1 MEDKDFLIVDLNGL
15 DGALRALTAA
25 SDLIHICGEKT
36 SCDLLVAES
45 GQEIAEMS
53 DLPRF
58 VFTGPE
64 SEGGEETESK
74 ESGVGKFLGFAKR
87 AINAVKLGPEALI
100 VAKRIKQN
108 KYDSAYALGSGGPG
122 ALIAKASGC
131 EDIIGFAPSVES
143 VVGAHALYNRAFPF
157 PDKCPFL
164 RVRKLI
170 ARSFEKIDPPSSP
183 PLFGFRFDNARPDFL
198 PSGHYVVAAGDL
210 AAADLAALAEKC
222 QTAVVCCPD
231 DPEAAAA
238 LDPDSNCVAIPD
250 EVSTLEFAGLCR
262 HAEVVI
268 GDGFVPTFAA
278 AIGVA
283 VVYLI
288 DPHAVPPPSQIA
300 ALPAAFRAAAKA
312 KPEAWIAIAQ
322 GIVDARQKSA
332 TQAASPAAKPEP
344 APAKPAEKP
353 PKSGPS
359 SGLQLRD

>member
-1 MEDKDFLIVDLNGL
+1 M
-15 DGALRALTAA
+15 
-25 SDLIHICGEKT
+25 
-36 SCDLLVAES
+36 
-45 GQEIAEMS
+45 
-53 DLPRF
+53 
-58 VFTGPE
+58 
-64 SEGGEETESK
+64 
-74 ESGVGKFLGFAKR
+74 
-87 AINAVKLGPEALI
+87 KLGPEALI

-198 PSGHYVVAAGDL
+198 PSGRYVVAAGDL

-262 HAEVVI
+262 HRRSRRRRRLRA
-268 GDGFVPTFAA
+268 DFRRA

-288 DPHAVPPPSQIA
+288 DPNAVPPPSQIA
-300 ALPAAFRAAAKA
+300 ALPAAFRAASKA

-332 TQAASPAAKPEP
+332 THAAPPAAKPEP
-344 APAKPAEKP
+344 APAKPAEKQ

>member
-198 PSGHYVVAAGDL
+198 PQGHYVVAAGDL
-210 AAADLAALAEKC
+210 AARISPRWPKNAKRR
-222 QTAVVCCPD
+222 
-231 DPEAAAA
+231 
-238 LDPDSNCVAIPD
+238 SCVAPTIPKPPPR
-250 EVSTLEFAGLCR
+250 SIR
-262 HAEVVI
+262 I
-268 GDGFVPTFAA
+268 PTASRFRTKYRRSNSRGFAA
-278 AIGVA
+278 T
-283 VVYLI
+283 
-288 DPHAVPPPSQIA
+288 PKSS
-300 ALPAAFRAAAKA
+300 
-312 KPEAWIAIAQ
+312 
-322 GIVDARQKSA
+322 SA
-332 TQAASPAAKPEP
+332 TASCRLS
-344 APAKPAEKP
+344 P
-353 PKSGPS
+353 PRSESPS
-359 SGLQLRD
+359 CI